1 MPSDEDLEKD
11 PVTPAFSCKKCGEC
25 CIGYGGTFVTQRDIE
40 RISTHIGVDPKRFV
54 ETYCSFSGGGPVLA
68 QQEDGHCVFWDKVCT
83 IHPVKPRMCRKWP
96 FIESLL
102 IDFDNWKIMASM
114 CPGMNKKAPPDW
126 VKARVKN
133 YPQHI
138 DGNDDK
144 TD

>member
-1 MPSDEDLEKD
+1 MNDLYSRA
-11 PVTPAFSCKKCGEC
+11 PHRPAAPADAHSP
-25 CIGYGGTFVTQRDIE
+25 
-40 RISTHIGVDPKRFV
+40 H
-54 ETYCSFSGGGPVLA
+54 A
-68 QQEDGHCVFWDKVCT
+68 A
-83 IHPVKPRMCRKWP
+83 
-96 FIESLL
+96 LL